1 MLTSSRKFTGFAH
14 EPRSVISDSFACNLI
29 GDDLFPNKISYCY
42 LSKKVLRMLKHYLK
56 ILIPVFGS
64 VMVVIS
70 CEVESDKPTY
80 EKGDLLQTGVA
91 SWYGP
96 GFHGRLTSNR
106 ERYDQ
111 DDYTAAHRTLPFDTV
126 VEVINTENEK
136 SVEVRINDRG
146 PYVGERIMENEK
158 SVEVRI
164 NDRGPYV
171 GERII
176 DLSRAAAEE
185 IGLLDSGITEV
196 EIKLVE
202 AGGNIPEDLEQ
213 RFYTIQI
220 AEYFTSFHAEQ
231 FMDEVGDGARIE
243 QEFSDGLDLTR
254 YHIYYG
260 NYEHIDSAR
269 VDLQKLEERGFEG
282 FVKQVN

>member
-29 GDDLFPNKISYCY
+29 GDGLFPNKISYCY

-56 ILIPVFGS
+56 ILISVFGLM
-64 VMVVIS
+64 MVVTS
-70 CEVESDKPTY
+70 CEVESGKPTY

-111 DDYTAAHRTLPFDTV
+111 DDYTAAHRTLPFDTI

-136 SVEVRINDRG
+136 SI
-146 PYVGERIMENEK
+146 
-158 SVEVRI
+158 EVRI

-185 IGLLDSGITEV
+185 IGLLDSGIAKV

-213 RFYTIQI
+213 RFYTIQV
-220 AEYFTSFHAEQ
+220 AEYFTPSHAEE